1 MLRALIIGG
10 TSATGDVLVAADGA
24 SSAVRQQYL
33 PHARV
38 NDAGIVAIGGK
49 VAVTTDTTA
58 LLPPECF
65 LGLSLVFAPKGLE
78 SLVSI
83 MTGGTSGIGASA
95 AWLFAAERRCRPPTA
110 PPWRRRSGPGELTI
124 HQLRRGARL

>member
-1 MLRALIIGG
+1 VLRALIIGG

-58 LLPPECF
+58 LLQPECF
-65 LGLSLVFAPKGLE
+65 LGLSLVFARPRAWRAWCRSSPVAPAE
-78 SLVSI
+78 S
-83 MTGGTSGIGASA
+83 
-95 AWLFAAERRCRPPTA
+95 ERA
-110 PPWRRRSGPGELTI
+110 
-124 HQLRRGARL
+124 RRGCSRPSVGVGRQPRRHGAGAQARES